1 MAAHV
6 ADAPDD
12 GVHFVSDLSVAR
24 LIRAERWRKW
34 MLFTREFV
42 LSIGRIRFFTV
53 QFRHLGREEL
63 EREFICLPCFDIE
76 TSRSFGLDDAMAVE
90 ELDFV
95 LVRMAGI

>member
-12 GVHFVSDLSVAR
+12 GVHFVDDLSVIR
-24 LIRAERWRKW
+24 LIGAERWREG
-34 MLFTREFV
+34 MLLVHKFV
-42 LSIGRIRFFTV
+42 LPISRIGAFGI
-53 QFRHLGREEL
+53 QLRHFGRDEL
-63 EREFICLPCFDIE
+63 EWEFISLPCSDIE
-76 TSRSFGLDDAMAVE
+76 TSRPFGLDDAMAVE